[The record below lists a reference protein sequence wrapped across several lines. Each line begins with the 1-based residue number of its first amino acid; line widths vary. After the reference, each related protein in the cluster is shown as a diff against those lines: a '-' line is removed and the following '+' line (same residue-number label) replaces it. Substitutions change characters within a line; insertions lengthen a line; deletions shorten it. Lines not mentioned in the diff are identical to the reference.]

1 MLWDAGN
8 YTISIAGLLWVGFF
22 SGGRAERAA
31 FSEAMW
37 LLRGRD

>member
-8 YTISIAGLLWVGFF
+8 YIAGLLWVGFF
-22 SGGRAERAA
+22 SGGRAEPAA
-31 FSEAMW
+31 FSAAEAVW